1 MSLIKYDVIL
11 HCCNHR
17 GNKNANFYFQVAI
30 PSYALQ
36 NPKHFIVSLCNA
48 GNRNFKLFD
57 DNGGLIWHKG
67 YLDTC
72 PYICNK
78 QFVIK
83 YSEHMLISKFIYI
96 HAAFIGITPLA
107 RV

>member
-1 MSLIKYDVIL
+1 MIE
-11 HCCNHR
+11 
-17 GNKNANFYFQVAI
+17 
-30 PSYALQ
+30 ALCVM
-36 NPKHFIVSLCNA
+36 KVHVYHLTS

-67 YLDTC
+67 YLDPC
-72 PYICNK
+72 SYIYVK